1 MLAKQ
6 VWRLITEP
14 NLLCAK
20 VLRAK
25 YYSDGNILKAGPKY
39 GSSFTWQS
47 ILAGVATFKR
57 GFIRRVGNGEDINIW
72 SDPWIPRSPDFKVT
86 SLRGNAVYTK
96 VSELINPV
104 TETWDTQLLSE
115 LLNDVD
121 VGRVLQIPLNNRG
134 FDDFIAWGFTKHGK
148 YSVRSAYYLQWK
160 HEFGP
165 RAS

>member
-6 VWRLITEP
+6 VWRLITDP
-14 NLLCAK
+14 NSLCAK

-25 YYSDGNILKAGPKY
+25 YYPDSNILKAGPKS

-57 GFIRRVGNGEDINIW
+57 GYIWRVGNGEDINIW
-72 SDPWIPRSPDFKVT
+72 SDPWIPNSPDFKLT

-96 VSELINPV
+96 VSELINPA

-121 VGRVLQIPLNNRG
+121 VGRVL
-134 FDDFIAWGFTKHGK
+134 
-148 YSVRSAYYLQWK
+148 
-160 HEFGP
+160 
-165 RAS
+165 